1 MVRRVFRRGVWIHNF
16 SLFLVFFQYFFAEI
30 EFSFSFYLQVNIKF
44 HVKFARQSLLWASGK
59 VMCFSKYTGTGIK
72 NHLPKLGN
80 KRWKLP
86 LCDCVRTLENW
97 TSHSFYFTWGGTI
110 VFLVSLSLC
119 ELVRLLEN
127 WTSYSFYFTW
137 GGHSCLLGLSVF
149 VWVSQTTG
157 KLDLLQFLFYLRGH
171 SCLLGLSW
179 LAFILKVWVHEL
191 AWCDWVV
198 IFWEN
203 PSLSLCVFSK
213 RGTSSQFAC
222 AAFPPTSLHTVAFLK
237 YMYCI
242 SFLKDHKVKWLWLH
256 KLYIMF
262 QLLKQ
267 TLTHTNTQCHH

>member
-1 MVRRVFRRGVWIHNF
+1 
-16 SLFLVFFQYFFAEI
+16 
-30 EFSFSFYLQVNIKF
+30 
-44 HVKFARQSLLWASGK
+44 
-59 VMCFSKYTGTGIK
+59 MCFSKYTGTGIK
-72 NHLPKLGN
+72 SHLPKLGN

-110 VFLVSLSLC
+110 VLLVSLSLC

-137 GGHSCLLGLSVF
+137 GAQLSSWSVLVSFYIEGLGSR
-149 VWVSQTTG
+149 TG
-157 KLDLLQFLFYLRGH
+157 
-171 SCLLGLSW
+171 
-179 LAFILKVWVHEL
+179 L
-191 AWCDWVV
+191 AWLSCT
-198 IFWEN
+198 FWEN

-213 RGTSSQFAC
+213 RVTSSQFAC

-256 KLYIMF
+256 KLHIMF

-267 TLTHTNTQCHH
+267 TLTHTNTQCHHQVNLVVMLISVFSFPKT